1 MYFVIVYCFGCFYV
15 VMVSFAVKISCV
27 ETLNRVETLNF
38 VEIVI
43 FGVSVDCVE
52 NSICF
57 VIVEDFCVSF
67 VILVVVDFEVKEDF
81 DFLEDIVVVCLD

>member
-1 MYFVIVYCFGCFYV
+1 
-15 VMVSFAVKISCV
+15 MVSFAVKISCV

-81 DFLEDIVVVCLD
+81 DFLEDIVVACLD

>member
-1 MYFVIVYCFGCFYV
+1 MFFVIVYCFGCFYV

>member
-1 MYFVIVYCFGCFYV
+1 
-15 VMVSFAVKISCV
+15 MVSFAVKISCV
-27 ETLNRVETLNF
+27 ETLNYVETLNCVETLNF

>member
-81 DFLEDIVVVCLD
+81 DFLEDIVVACLD

>member
-1 MYFVIVYCFGCFYV
+1 MYFAIVYCFGCFYV

>member
-1 MYFVIVYCFGCFYV
+1 
-15 VMVSFAVKISCV
+15 MVSFAVKISCV
-27 ETLNRVETLNF
+27 ETLNYVETLNF

-43 FGVSVDCVE
+43 FVVSVDCVE

>member
-1 MYFVIVYCFGCFYV
+1 
-15 VMVSFAVKISCV
+15 MVSFAVKISCV